1 MSSRIV
7 LASASP
13 RRRELLEQIGL
24 KFEVLPSLV
33 SEEGQSL
40 PPGEWAEH
48 LAVCKAKDVAA
59 SLSGAGY
66 VIGADTIVVL
76 DGVVYGKPTDNGDA
90 CRMLTNLQGRK
101 HEVLT
106 GIAVVC
112 IQDGAVRSGYETTTV
127 EMRELTFTEI
137 NTYVETPEPMDK
149 AGAYAIQGRGA
160 VFIPKIC
167 GCYFNVVGLPLA
179 RLAKMLEDLGWSTDD
194 V

>member
-24 KFEVLPSLV
+24 KFEVFPSLV
-33 SEEGQSL
+33 SEEGQHL

-59 SLSGAGY
+59 VLSGTGY
-66 VIGADTIVVL
+66 VIGADTLVVL
-76 DGVVYGKPTDNGDA
+76 DGVVYGKPADDQDA

-101 HEVLT
+101 HEVIT
-106 GIAVVC
+106 GIAVVRM
-112 IQDGAVRSGYETTTV
+112 QDGAVRAGYETTAV
-127 EMRELTFTEI
+127 EMRELTLREI
-137 NTYVETPEPMDK
+137 NTYVETTEPMDK

-179 RLAKMLEDLGWSTDD
+179 RLAAMLEDLGWSADH

>member
-24 KFEVLPSLV
+24 KFIVLPSLV
-33 SEEGQSL
+33 SEEGQCL

-48 LAVCKAKDVAA
+48 LAVRKAQDVAA
-59 SLSGAGY
+59 NLSGLGY
-66 VIGADTIVVL
+66 VIGADTLVVL
-76 DGVVYGKPTDNGDA
+76 DGAVYGKPVDAQDA
-90 CRMLTNLQGRK
+90 CRMLTDLQGRK
-101 HEVLT
+101 HEVIT
-106 GIAVVC
+106 GIAVVR
-112 IQDGAVRSGYETTTV
+112 IQDGAVRVGYETTTV
-127 EMRELTFTEI
+127 EMRALTTAEI
-137 NTYVETPEPMDK
+137 KTYVETTEPMDK

-179 RLAKMLEDLGWSTDD
+179 RLTAMLEDLGWSADH